1 MEVECVR
8 RLTMASGVQVRSV
21 VTPGYDVAAQADL
34 LRTAA
39 AQHTRISREAADG
52 MGFDRH
58 LFALRGLAASRGG
71 APEPA
76 LFTDPTYAAVS
87 GNELSTS
94 TLTAPTTLV
103 LSGFGPVHPH
113 GYGVSYQLPQESL
126 RFCTS
131 TYKPRSA
138 RRFNEE
144 LARALGTVQALLDA
158 SGTGAGVQARL

>member
-1 MEVECVR
+1 MSSR
-8 RLTMASGVQVRSV
+8 R
-21 VTPGYDVAAQADL
+21 
-34 LRTAA
+34 
-39 AQHTRISREAADG
+39 
-52 MGFDRH
+52 
-58 LFALRGLAASRGG
+58 ALRALHVLT
-71 APEPA
+71 PA
-76 LFTDPTYAAVS
+76 RALPSPQVS

-103 LSGFGPVHPH
+103 LSGFGPVHPQ

-144 LARALGTVQALLDA
+144 LGRALGTVQALLDA

>member
-1 MEVECVR
+1 MSSR
-8 RLTMASGVQVRSV
+8 R
-21 VTPGYDVAAQADL
+21 
-34 LRTAA
+34 
-39 AQHTRISREAADG
+39 
-52 MGFDRH
+52 
-58 LFALRGLAASRGG
+58 ALHALHACAHHG
-71 APEPA
+71 AIPSSQ
-76 LFTDPTYAAVS
+76 VS

-103 LSGFGPVHPH
+103 LSGFGPVHPQ

-131 TYKPRSA
+131 AYKPRSA

-144 LARALGTVQALLDA
+144 LGRALGTVQALLDA

>member
-8 RLTMASGVQVRSV
+8 RLTIASGVQVRSV

-58 LFALRGLAASRGG
+58 LFALRGLAASRG

-87 GNELSTS
+87 GNDLSMS
-94 TLTAPTTLV
+94 TACPA
-103 LSGFGPVHPH
+103 
-113 GYGVSYQLPQESL
+113 
-126 RFCTS
+126 
-131 TYKPRSA
+131 YKRSPR
-138 RRFNEE
+138 RYPFF
-144 LARALGTVQALLDA
+144 
-158 SGTGAGVQARL
+158 TGERQ

>member
-1 MEVECVR
+1 MEAECVR

-76 LFTDPTYAAVS
+76 LFTDPTFAAVS

-103 LSGFGPVHPH
+103 LSGFGPVHPQ

-131 TYKPRSA
+131 AYKPRSA
-138 RRFNEE
+138 RHFNEE

>member
-1 MEVECVR
+1 M
-8 RLTMASGVQVRSV
+8 RSV

-94 TLTAPTTLV
+94 TACPACMR
-103 LSGFGPVHPH
+103 S
-113 GYGVSYQLPQESL
+113 
-126 RFCTS
+126 
-131 TYKPRSA
+131 PR
-138 RRFNEE
+138 RDPLF
-144 LARALGTVQALLDA
+144 
-158 SGTGAGVQARL
+158 TGERQ